1 MFKKNSICK
10 LIKNVKDLIASA
22 SFKEKHCLEKTAFTR
37 NRKLSFQDIMY
48 FVLSMPQKSLT
59 TELDLF
65 FGKKTFPFPNRLF
78 QKRAI
83 KYHRLLLKIFLIY
96 RPTCSGSQTIPGHGM
111 DTVYL
116 PLTVPKLPLT
126 TTKTTRLN
134 LA

>member
-65 FGKKTFPFPNRLF
+65 FDKKTFPFPNRLF

-96 RPTCSGSQTIPGHGM
+96 RPTCSGSKTIPGHGM

>member
-65 FGKKTFPFPNRLF
+65 FDKKLF
-78 QKRAI
+78 
-83 KYHRLLLKIFLIY
+83 HF
-96 RPTCSGSQTIPGHGM
+96 QTGFFKSA
-111 DTVYL
+111 L
-116 PLTVPKLPLT
+116 
-126 TTKTTRLN
+126 
-134 LA
+134 